1 MKRFVFFLTIIIGTV
16 LLTSCSNKENH
27 TDERG
32 RQAVVLARSAQK
44 DFTDEA
50 ADRLIASYNSKSADY
65 FIEERLYESGNNL
78 MIDVLAGKSPDIL
91 MFGDWIDAS
100 SLYGKE
106 RLADIYAFIDSDGD
120 ISRSDFVEPVLKT
133 LETDGRLYCMPYD
146 FSVDSAV
153 VKTELW
159 GDDSNTN
166 FEHIAEISEKKG
178 CVIPFDFTVNSYNF
192 MNYISSEYI
201 DFSKGKCSFDD
212 GRFEAFLEFL
222 NRYAVRVDNTDR
234 DTLYNMFINDEMLM
248 LNCGFAGFDQI
259 DYLESDAGGKIK
271 FIGLPSGTGNI
282 VIPETAFGIF
292 EQSDSKLGA
301 FDFIKSCTSYKAYVS
316 EAADGEFTGVYCLPI
331 NKMALD
337 FCYDHSLK
345 RNSYRLSEEKKKRN
359 NDEILRQINSVRSAY
374 FPSGN
379 AVQTIISE
387 ETATYFNGEKSASE
401 VCSIIQNRVSTYL
414 EENYG

>member
-1 MKRFVFFLTIIIGTV
+1 MKRFIFFLTIIISAV
-16 LLTSCSNKENH
+16 ILTSCGEKEIY
-27 TDERG
+27 TDEQG

-44 DFTDEA
+44 DFTDEV
-50 ADRLIASYNSKSADY
+50 ADRLIASYNSKSAEY

-106 RLADIYAFIDSDGD
+106 RLADIYALIDSDGE
-120 ISRSDFVEPVLKT
+120 ISRSDFVKPVLNA
-133 LETDGRLYCMPYD
+133 LETDGKLYCMPYD

-159 GDDSNTN
+159 GDDSDTS
-166 FEHIAEISEKKG
+166 FEHIAEIAEEKG
-178 CVIPFDFTVNSYNF
+178 CTIPFDFTVSSYNF

-222 NRYAVRVDNTDR
+222 NRYAVRVDNTNR
-234 DTLYNMFINDEMLM
+234 ETLYNMFINNEMLM
-248 LNCGFAGFDQI
+248 LNCGFASFDQI
-259 DYLESDAGGKIK
+259 DYLESDTGGEIK
-271 FIGLPSGTGNI
+271 FIGFPSETGNI

-292 EQSDSKLGA
+292 VQSENEIGA
-301 FDFIKSCTSYKAYVS
+301 FDFIKNCTSYGGYVTEAGEGENTGAY
-316 EAADGEFTGVYCLPI
+316 GLPI
-331 NKMALD
+331 NRKALD
-337 FCYDHSLK
+337 FCYNRSLK
-345 RNSYRLSEEKKKRN
+345 INSYKLGDEKKKRN
-359 NDEILRQINSVRSAY
+359 NDEIMRQIFSVKSAHS
-374 FPSGN
+374 PSGN
-379 AVQTIISE
+379 AVHTIISE